1 MLEREASAERC
12 MRYAKHVF
20 LVAGIWGLIV
30 MTPLYFMY
38 DTIGRRYPPPITHP
52 DMYYGFVSVTIVWQ
66 IAYLVIATDPV
77 RYRPIMLVGILAKS
91 LYFVTMAALYGA
103 GRLQLSQL
111 AAVSPDLVIAAFFGI
126 AFIKTPRPWPA
137 AASASA
143 LRVNT

>member
-1 MLEREASAERC
+1 VKF
-12 MRYAKHVF
+12 AKNVF

-38 DTIGRRYPPPITHP
+38 DTIGRQYPPPITHP

-77 RYRPIMLVGILAKS
+77 RYRPIMAVGILAKG

-103 GRLQLSQL
+103 GRLAPVQL
-111 AAVSPDLVIAAFFGI
+111 AAVSPDLVLAAFFGI
-126 AFIKTPRPWPA
+126 AFVRTPRLWPSA
-137 AASASA
+137 LSASA
-143 LRVNT
+143 NN